1 MFKII
6 IIAPDY
12 EAILRVRRRDC
23 APSVE
28 LLRRFRLT
36 CIPALLVQRR
46 LRWFGHSARRPV
58 VDAGSTRPG
67 RMPTHVQVSK

>member
-28 LLRRFRLT
+28 LLRRLLLT
-36 CIPALLVQRR
+36 CLPALLVQRR
-46 LRWFGHSARRPV
+46 LRWFGHAARRPV
-58 VDAGSTRPG
+58 GEPIKYLLLA
-67 RMPTHVQVSK
+67 THDGERIG